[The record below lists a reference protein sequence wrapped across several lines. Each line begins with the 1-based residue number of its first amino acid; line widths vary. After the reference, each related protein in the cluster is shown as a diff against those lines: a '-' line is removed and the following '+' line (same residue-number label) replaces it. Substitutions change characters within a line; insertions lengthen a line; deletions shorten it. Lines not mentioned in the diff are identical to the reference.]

1 MSFGIRQFMQL
12 LENASNCNLRFV
24 YFWVFILLDDNGN
37 GVLTNQDLFR
47 VLQTFKDNEYIEQEV
62 YDLVKFIE
70 HPNKNKELDGEP
82 PAL

>member
-24 YFWVFILLDDNGN
+24 YFWVFVLLDDNGN

-47 VLQTFKDNEYIEQEV
+47 VVQTFKDN
-62 YDLVKFIE
+62 
-70 HPNKNKELDGEP
+70 
-82 PAL
+82 